1 MTNELVLLQTIRPI
15 WTHRVLQSL
24 ARGAGMR
31 EDLRDQLNQFFN
43 LLEEAVNTGDP
54 AWLDSVIEVWA
65 TSLTQTDLE
74 GGTSSLT
81 RVMGELM
88 IHTLEICRETLDDS
102 QAMALV
108 TSLMPCFSHAFEI
121 SAQAEMKVKIAF
133 LSNELLEVRQS
144 LEKLDRSKSDFISVA
159 AHELRTPLTL
169 IEGYAA
175 MLREA
180 LDSRT
185 ISSPET
191 ALIDGIH
198 NGTRRLRTIINDM
211 IDVSLI
217 DNNMLSLNYQPVWLN
232 RILTVLVGEVQNTLA
247 ERNLD
252 LQVADFDGSSDLL
265 YGDPERLLQ
274 LFRNVLTNAIKFT
287 PDGGKIRIDGR
298 KLPGFIEITFQDSG
312 IGIDLDDQ
320 ATIFDKFSRLGN
332 SALHSSGQT
341 KFKGGGPGLGLHI
354 AKGIVEAHNGAIWVE
369 SPGYD
374 ETALPG
380 SIFHILLPIHQEP
393 PDEKMAR
400 LFAPLHTSPS
410 TERKLQTNEPD

>member
-15 WTHRVLQSL
+15 WTQRVLQSM
-24 ARGAGMR
+24 ARGAGLR
-31 EDLRDQLNQFFN
+31 DDLRDQMDQFFN
-43 LLEEAVNTGDP
+43 LLEESVNTGDP
-54 AWLDSVIEVWA
+54 AWLDTIIDIWA

-74 GGTSSLT
+74 GKTSNLT

-88 IHTLEICRETLDDS
+88 INTFEICRETLDDS
-102 QAMALV
+102 QSMALISV
-108 TSLMPCFSHAFEI
+108 LMPCFSHVFEKA
-121 SAQAEMKVKIAF
+121 AQAEMKVKIAF
-133 LSNELLEVRQS
+133 LSNELSEVRQS

-180 LDSRT
+180 LEARS
-185 ISSPET
+185 ISSPEG
-191 ALIDGIH
+191 ALITGIH

-232 RILTVLVGEVQNTLA
+232 RLLAVLVGEVQATIK
-247 ERNLD
+247 ERRLD
-252 LQVADFDGSSDLL
+252 LNVANFEGSGELL

-287 PDGGKIRIDGR
+287 PDGGKIQINGR
-298 KLPGFIEITFQDSG
+298 KLPGFIEVIFHDSG
-312 IGIDLDDQ
+312 IGIDQEDQ
-320 ATIFDKFSRLGN
+320 ATIFDKFSRLGD
-332 SALHSSGQT
+332 SALHSSGNT

-380 SIFHILLPIHQEP
+380 SIFHILLPVYQEP
-393 PDEKMAR
+393 PDQKMAR
-400 LFAPLHTSPS
+400 LFAPLHTSS
-410 TERKLQTNEPD
+410 NERRVPTNESD

>member
-15 WTHRVLQSL
+15 WTNRVLQSM
-24 ARGAGMR
+24 ARGAGLR
-31 EDLRDQLNQFFN
+31 DDLRDQLDQFFN
-43 LLEEAVNTGDP
+43 LLEESVNTGDP
-54 AWLDSVIEVWA
+54 AWLDSIIDIWA

-74 GGTSSLT
+74 GKTSNLT

-88 IHTLEICRETLDDS
+88 INTLEICRETLDDT
-102 QAMALV
+102 QTMALISV
-108 TSLMPCFSHAFEI
+108 LMPCFSHAFEKA
-121 SAQAEMKVKIAF
+121 AQAEMKVKIAY
-133 LSNELLEVRQS
+133 LSNELSEVRQS

-175 MLREA
+175 MLRET
-180 LDSRT
+180 LESRS
-185 ISSPET
+185 IPGSEG
-191 ALIDGIH
+191 ALITGIH

-232 RILTVLVGEVQNTLA
+232 RLLAVLVGELQSTIT
-247 ERNLD
+247 ERRLD
-252 LQVADFDGSSDLL
+252 LSVANFEGSGEMLF
-265 YGDPERLLQ
+265 GDPERLLQ
-274 LFRNVLTNAIKFT
+274 LFRNVLLNAIKFT
-287 PDGGKIRIDGR
+287 PDGGKILIDGR
-298 KLPGFIEITFQDSG
+298 KLPGFTEVIFHDSG
-312 IGIDLDDQ
+312 IGIDQEDQ
-320 ATIFDKFSRLGN
+320 ATIFEKFSRLGD
-332 SALHSSGQT
+332 SALHSSGKT

-380 SIFHILLPIHQEP
+380 STFHILLPVYQEP
-393 PDEKMAR
+393 PDQKMAR

-410 TERKLQTNEPD
+410 NERRVPTNESI

>member
-24 ARGAGMR
+24 ARGAGLR
-31 EDLRDQLNQFFN
+31 ETLRDQLDQFFN

-54 AWLDSVIEVWA
+54 AWLDSVIEIWA

-74 GGTSSLT
+74 GGTSNLT
-81 RVMGELM
+81 RFMGELM
-88 IHTLEICRETLDDS
+88 IHTLDICRETLDEA
-102 QAMALV
+102 QALALIN
-108 TSLMPCFSHAFEI
+108 TLMPCFSHAFEKA
-121 SAQAEMKVKIAF
+121 AQAEMKVKMDF

-175 MLREA
+175 MLRES
-180 LDSRT
+180 LDQRPLA
-185 ISSPET
+185 SPEA
-191 ALIDGIH
+191 ALINGIH
-198 NGTRRLRTIINDM
+198 NGTRRLRSIIDDM

-217 DNNMLSLNYQPVWLN
+217 DNNMLALNYQPVWIN
-232 RILTVLVGEVQNTLA
+232 RILAVLVAEVKSSVSDRALTLDFL
-247 ERNLD
+247 N
-252 LQVADFDGSSDLL
+252 FDGSGEMI

-287 PDGGKIRIDGR
+287 PDGGTILIDGR
-298 KLPGFIEITFQDSG
+298 KLPGFIEVVFHDSG
-312 IGIDLDDQ
+312 IGIDQEDQ
-320 ATIFDKFSRLGN
+320 AVIFDKFSRLGDP
-332 SALHSSGQT
+332 SLHSSGKT

-374 ETALPG
+374 EQKLPG
-380 SIFHILLPIHQEP
+380 SIFHILLPVYQEP

-400 LFAPLHTSPS
+400 LFAPLHTTPS
-410 TERKLQTNEPD
+410 SERKTQPYESF

>member
-15 WTHRVLQSL
+15 WTQRVLQSM
-24 ARGAGMR
+24 ARGAGLR
-31 EDLRDQLNQFFN
+31 DDLRDQMDQFFN
-43 LLEEAVNTGDP
+43 LLEESVNTGDP
-54 AWLDSVIEVWA
+54 AWLDTIIDIWA

-74 GGTSSLT
+74 GKTSNLT

-88 IHTLEICRETLDDS
+88 INTFEICRETLDDS
-102 QAMALV
+102 QSMALISV
-108 TSLMPCFSHAFEI
+108 LMPCFSHIFEKA
-121 SAQAEMKVKIAF
+121 AQAEMKVKIAF
-133 LSNELLEVRQS
+133 LSNELSEVRQS

-180 LDSRT
+180 LEARS
-185 ISSPET
+185 ISSPEG
-191 ALIDGIH
+191 ALITGIH

-232 RILTVLVGEVQNTLA
+232 RLLAVLVGEVQATIK
-247 ERNLD
+247 ERRLD
-252 LQVADFDGSSDLL
+252 LNVANFEGSGELL

-287 PDGGKIRIDGR
+287 PDGGKIQINGR
-298 KLPGFIEITFQDSG
+298 KLPGFIEVIFHDSG
-312 IGIDLDDQ
+312 IGIDQEDQ
-320 ATIFDKFSRLGN
+320 ATIFDKFSRLGD
-332 SALHSSGQT
+332 SALHSSGNT

-380 SIFHILLPIHQEP
+380 SIFHILLPVYQEP
-393 PDEKMAR
+393 PDQKMAR
-400 LFAPLHTSPS
+400 LFAPLHTSS
-410 TERKLQTNEPD
+410 NERRVPTNDSE

>member
-15 WTHRVLQSL
+15 WTQRVLQSM
-24 ARGAGMR
+24 ARGAGLR
-31 EDLRDQLNQFFN
+31 DDLRDQMDQFFN
-43 LLEEAVNTGDP
+43 LLEESVNTGDP
-54 AWLDSVIEVWA
+54 AWLDTIIDIWA

-74 GGTSSLT
+74 GKTSNLT

-88 IHTLEICRETLDDS
+88 INTFEICRETLDDS
-102 QAMALV
+102 QSMALISV
-108 TSLMPCFSHAFEI
+108 LMPCFSHVFEKA
-121 SAQAEMKVKIAF
+121 AQAEMKVKIAF
-133 LSNELLEVRQS
+133 LSNELSEVRQS

-180 LDSRT
+180 LEARS
-185 ISSPET
+185 ISSPEG
-191 ALIDGIH
+191 ALITGIH

-232 RILTVLVGEVQNTLA
+232 RLLAVLVGEVQATIK
-247 ERNLD
+247 ERRLD
-252 LQVADFDGSSDLL
+252 LNVANFEGSGELL

-287 PDGGKIRIDGR
+287 PDGGKIQINGR
-298 KLPGFIEITFQDSG
+298 KLPGFIEVIFHDSG
-312 IGIDLDDQ
+312 IGIDQEDQ
-320 ATIFDKFSRLGN
+320 ATIFDKFSRLGD
-332 SALHSSGQT
+332 SALHSSGNT

-380 SIFHILLPIHQEP
+380 SIFHILLPVYQEP
-393 PDEKMAR
+393 PDQKMAR
-400 LFAPLHTSPS
+400 LFAPLHTSS
-410 TERKLQTNEPD
+410 NERRVPTNDSE

>member
-15 WTHRVLQSL
+15 WTQRVLQSM
-24 ARGAGMR
+24 ARGAGLR
-31 EDLRDQLNQFFN
+31 DDLRDQMDQFFN
-43 LLEEAVNTGDP
+43 LLEESVNTGDP
-54 AWLDSVIEVWA
+54 AWLDTIIDIWA

-74 GGTSSLT
+74 GKTSNLT

-88 IHTLEICRETLDDS
+88 INTFEICRETLDDS
-102 QAMALV
+102 QSMALISV
-108 TSLMPCFSHAFEI
+108 LMPCFSHVFEKA
-121 SAQAEMKVKIAF
+121 AQAEMKVKIAF
-133 LSNELLEVRQS
+133 LSNELSEVRQS

-180 LDSRT
+180 LEARS
-185 ISSPET
+185 ISSPEG
-191 ALIDGIH
+191 ALITGIN

-232 RILTVLVGEVQNTLA
+232 RLLAVLVGEVQATIK
-247 ERNLD
+247 ERRLD
-252 LQVADFDGSSDLL
+252 LNVANFEGSGELL

-287 PDGGKIRIDGR
+287 PDGGKIQINGR
-298 KLPGFIEITFQDSG
+298 KLPGFIEVIFHDSG
-312 IGIDLDDQ
+312 IGIDQEDQ
-320 ATIFDKFSRLGN
+320 ATIFDKFSRLGD
-332 SALHSSGQT
+332 SALHSSGNT

-380 SIFHILLPIHQEP
+380 SIFHILLPVYQEP
-393 PDEKMAR
+393 PDQKMAR
-400 LFAPLHTSPS
+400 LFAPLHTSS
-410 TERKLQTNEPD
+410 NERRVPTNDSE

>member
-15 WTHRVLQSL
+15 WTQRVLQSM
-24 ARGAGMR
+24 ARGAGLR
-31 EDLRDQLNQFFN
+31 DDLRDQMDQFFN
-43 LLEEAVNTGDP
+43 LLEESVNTGDP
-54 AWLDSVIEVWA
+54 AWLDTIIDIWA

-74 GGTSSLT
+74 GKTSNLT

-88 IHTLEICRETLDDS
+88 INTFEICRETLDDS
-102 QAMALV
+102 QSMALISV
-108 TSLMPCFSHAFEI
+108 LMPCFSHVFEKA
-121 SAQAEMKVKIAF
+121 AQAEMKVKIAF
-133 LSNELLEVRQS
+133 LSNELSEVRQS

-180 LDSRT
+180 LEARS
-185 ISSPET
+185 ISSPEG
-191 ALIDGIH
+191 ALITGIH

-232 RILTVLVGEVQNTLA
+232 RLLAVLVGEVQATIK
-247 ERNLD
+247 ERRLD
-252 LQVADFDGSSDLL
+252 LNVANFEGSGELL

-287 PDGGKIRIDGR
+287 PDGGKILINGR
-298 KLPGFIEITFQDSG
+298 KLPGFIEVIFHDSG
-312 IGIDLDDQ
+312 IGIDQEDQ
-320 ATIFDKFSRLGN
+320 ATIFDKFSRLGD
-332 SALHSSGQT
+332 SALHSSGNT

-380 SIFHILLPIHQEP
+380 SIFHILLPVYQEP
-393 PDEKMAR
+393 PDQKMAR
-400 LFAPLHTSPS
+400 LFAPLHTSS
-410 TERKLQTNEPD
+410 NERRVPTNDSE